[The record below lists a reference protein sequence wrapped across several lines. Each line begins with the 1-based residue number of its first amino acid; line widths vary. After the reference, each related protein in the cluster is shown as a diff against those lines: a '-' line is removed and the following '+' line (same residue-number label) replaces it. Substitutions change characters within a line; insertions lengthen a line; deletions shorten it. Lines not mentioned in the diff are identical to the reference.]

1 MLPLLADWGTVL
13 GKFITQYLRSAAFGA
28 IVVLALSSQS
38 YGATK
43 SAGRSPAQAKPA
55 SPVSKVTTQNV
66 DKVLDVKGQSRAWN
80 RLSGVHRGREAID
93 FVQTRTDYRAEI
105 ENTRF

>member
-1 MLPLLADWGTVL
+1 MGES
-13 GKFITQYLRSAAFGA
+13 KNYKLRSAAFGLA
-28 IVVLALSSQS
+28 LVVLAISNQSEAASKSS
-38 YGATK
+38 
-43 SAGRSPAQAKPA
+43 GRSPASSSVRQPA
-55 SPVSKVTTQNV
+55 SKVSTQNV